1 MTQGV
6 GQRQPEPW
14 PLAPSPSPGG
24 SSSSNVL
31 RGSTRAFANNRLTL
45 RQEER
50 MHVLSP
56 LEEPRSE
63 GDTPSHPHHFFSSS
77 SHTAEREAQFG
88 VNYLQIVYRTS

>member
-1 MTQGV
+1 
-6 GQRQPEPW
+6 
-14 PLAPSPSPGG
+14 
-24 SSSSNVL
+24 
-31 RGSTRAFANNRLTL
+31 
-45 RQEER
+45 